1 MSDKLGISAT
11 VELVKE
17 TKTVQ
22 EVDNTASLLVRT
34 IHAALSPLEKWV
46 MQREYNLQE
55 TKKILEF
62 KLQNVPIENIITP
75 PSYIAVPALH
85 AISYCMDNEELR
97 EMYAELLK
105 TAMNSETVNNVHPTY
120 VEIIKQMSPFE
131 SLVFKEI
138 VTKLVQPCVGF
149 SYKNKKSRAAYPI
162 QDIVA
167 FYDIEKYPIV
177 PTQIALENLERLRLI
192 EINRNSKYADDHEYQ
207 KIIKCMENRIKQFV
221 NDNSNHLDPSEYE
234 VVYNEH
240 VISVRGFGQFFARA
254 CLGIDF
260 SNYK

>member
-1 MSDKLGISAT
+1 MSDKLGISST
-11 VELVKE
+11 VELVKD

-34 IHAALSPLEKWV
+34 IHAVLTPLEKWV
-46 MQREYNLQE
+46 MHKEYNIQE
-55 TKKILEF
+55 TKKLLEY
-62 KLQNVPIENIITP
+62 KLQNIPIENIITP
-75 PSYIAVPALH
+75 PPYIAVPALQ
-85 AISYCMDNEELR
+85 AISYCMDNDELR

-105 TAMNSETVNNVHPTY
+105 TAMNSETVDNVHPTY

-131 SLVFKEI
+131 SLVFKKI

-149 SYKNKKSRAAYPI
+149 SYKSKKSGASYPI

-167 FYDIEKYPIV
+167 FCDIDNYPIV

-192 EINRNSKYADDHEYQ
+192 EINRNSKYANNDEYQ
-207 KIIKCMENRIKQFV
+207 RIKKCMESRIKQFV
-221 NDNSNHLDPSEYE
+221 IDNCNDLDPSEYE

-254 CLGIDF
+254 CLGYDF
-260 SNYK
+260 SQYL